1 MNTEAQLVTLRQQA
15 LTWWR
20 ARTPR
25 ERQAVA
31 VVAAVLLLFVFW
43 SGLVQPA
50 LRTVTSAP
58 AQLDKLEVQYQKMQ
72 QVAAEST
79 VLRAAPRVSPTQ
91 TTVALKTATDR
102 LGERGKLVVQG
113 DRATLT
119 LTNLSPDALRGWL
132 LEVRSGARARPTEAQ
147 LQRTPQGYTGTLG
160 LALGGTP

>member
-25 ERQAVA
+25 ERQAVV

-160 LALGGTP
+160 LAIGGTP